1 MDEIEGWR
9 NRIDEIDTQLL
20 ELLNERAKCASA
32 IGKIKIA
39 RGLKIFSPEREKA
52 VLEHIKE
59 QNKGP
64 LDNSAV
70 ERIFER
76 IIEESRRIEIIAV

>member
-9 NRIDEIDTQLL
+9 KRIDEIDTQLM
-20 ELLNERAKCASA
+20 ELLNERAKCAMA
-32 IGKIKIA
+32 IGKIKMA
-39 RGLKIFSPEREKA
+39 KGLKLYSPEREKA

-64 LDNSAV
+64 LENSAV
-70 ERIFER
+70 ERIFEH

>member
-9 NRIDEIDTQLL
+9 NRIDEIDTQVL
-20 ELLNERAKCASA
+20 ELLNERARCAMA
-32 IGKIKIA
+32 IGKIKMA
-39 RGLKIFSPEREKA
+39 KGLKIYSPDREKA
-52 VLEHIKE
+52 VLERIKE
-59 QNKGP
+59 RNKGP

>member
-9 NRIDEIDTQLL
+9 NRIDEIDTQVL
-20 ELLNERAKCASA
+20 ELLNERARCAKA
-32 IGKIKIA
+32 IGKIKMA
-39 RGLKIFSPEREKA
+39 KGLKIYSPDREKA

-64 LDNSAV
+64 LENSAV
-70 ERIFER
+70 ERIFEH
-76 IIEESRRIEIIAV
+76 IMEESRRIEITAV